1 MDRCE
6 CCYKVLYTS
15 RNTAM
20 ASLVGQLKTKRV
32 RVYECP
38 GNKGEY
44 HVTKESLEEAGRRR
58 KDERWN

>member
-1 MDRCE
+1 
-6 CCYKVLYTS
+6 
-15 RNTAM
+15 M